1 MSYFEQVIG
10 QRSVIDH
17 LTTLVERGTLPHSL
31 LLYGEKGLGKLN
43 TAIGLASL
51 LIGRQVFSPD
61 EGTRFLETV
70 AAARQ
75 ADGESEKKTEAE
87 GLPIY
92 VDGGQAFWLRPMKN
106 MLKVEQW
113 YELLNSY
120 LGRTGGGRR
129 VVIVEDF
136 QTANAVMANAM
147 LKTIEEPPADV
158 FFLILTNQIAS
169 VLPTIK
175 SRCMLVPF
183 GPVSN
188 DIITAA
194 LRKEGLTEDLQQALG
209 AGQGNPALVRELAVR
224 GSLPLLEQAV
234 KMMEQLPK
242 ALFFTQLSLQT
253 ESLKREEMRELMSW
267 LRLLGRDMLALRA
280 GAPDDVLQCPLHKE
294 RLLAVLPSWKVK
306 TLLTLERETLA
317 AEEALRLN
325 VKAGLVMDGVL
336 IELRQ
341 ALKEDTQ

>member
-10 QRSVIDH
+10 QTAIIDH

-61 EGTRFLETV
+61 GGAQILEAV
-70 AAARQ
+70 AQARQ

-87 GLPIY
+87 GLAIY
-92 VDGGQAFWLRPMKN
+92 VDGGQAFWLRPMKS

-113 YELLNSY
+113 YELLSSY

-129 VVIVEDF
+129 VVIVGDF

-188 DIITAA
+188 ETITAA
-194 LRKEGLTEDLQQALG
+194 LRKEGFTEDLQQALG
-209 AGQGNPALVRELAVR
+209 AGQGNPALVRELVR
-224 GSLPLLEQAV
+224 RGTLPLLEKAV
-234 KMMEQLPK
+234 KMLERWPK
-242 ALFFTQLSLQT
+242 ALFFTQLSLQI
-253 ESLKREEMRELMSW
+253 EALKRDEMRELMSW
-267 LRLLGRDMLALRA
+267 LRLLGRDILALRA
-280 GAPDDVLQCPLHKE
+280 GAPDDVLQCPLHKA
-294 RLLAVLPSWKVK
+294 RLLAVLPSWSVK
-306 TLLTLERETLA
+306 TLLLLERETLA

-336 IELRQ
+336 IALRQ

>member
-10 QRSVIDH
+10 QKAIIDH
-17 LTTLVERGTLPHSL
+17 LTILVERGTLPHSL
-31 LLYGEKGLGKLN
+31 LFYGEKGLGKLN

-51 LIGRQVFSPD
+51 LIGRQVFSAD
-61 EGTRFLETV
+61 GGAQFLEAV
-70 AAARQ
+70 ANARQ

-113 YELLNSY
+113 YELLGSY

-158 FFLILTNQIAS
+158 FFIIITNQIAS

-194 LRKEGLTEDLQQALG
+194 LRKEGFTEDLQQALG
-209 AGQGNPALVRELAVR
+209 AGQGNPDLVRELVLR
-224 GSLPLLEQAV
+224 GTLPLLEQAV
-234 KMMEQLPK
+234 KMLEQLPK

-253 ESLKREEMRELMSW
+253 ESLKRDDMRELMGW
-267 LRLLGRDMLALRA
+267 LRLLARDMMALRA

-294 RLLAVLPSWKVK
+294 RLLQILSSWKVK
-306 TLLTLERETLA
+306 TLLTVERETLA

-336 IELRQ
+336 LALRQ

>member
-10 QRSVIDH
+10 QKATIDH

-31 LLYGEKGLGKLN
+31 LFYGEKGLGKLN

-51 LIGRQVFSPD
+51 LIGRQVFSAD
-61 EGTRFLETV
+61 GGAQFLEAV
-70 AAARQ
+70 ANARQ

-113 YELLNSY
+113 YELLSSY
-120 LGRTGGGRR
+120 LGRTGSDRR

-158 FFLILTNQIAS
+158 FFIIITNQIAS

-194 LRKEGLTEDLQQALG
+194 LRKEGFTEDLQQALG
-209 AGQGNPALVRELAVR
+209 AGQGNPDLVRELVLR
-224 GSLPLLEQAV
+224 GTLPLLEQAV
-234 KMMEQLPK
+234 KMLEQLPK

-253 ESLKREEMRELMSW
+253 ESLKRDDMRELMGW
-267 LRLLGRDMLALRA
+267 LRLLARDMMALRA

-294 RLLAVLPSWKVK
+294 RLLQILPSWKVK
-306 TLLTLERETLA
+306 TLLTVERETLA

-336 IELRQ
+336 LALRQ

>member
-10 QRSVIDH
+10 QKAIIDY

-31 LLYGEKGLGKLN
+31 LFYGEKGLGKLN

-51 LIGRQVFSPD
+51 LIGRQVFSAD
-61 EGTRFLETV
+61 EGAQFLEAV
-70 AAARQ
+70 ANARQ

-113 YELLNSY
+113 YELLGSY

-158 FFLILTNQIAS
+158 FFIIITNQIAS

-194 LRKEGLTEDLQQALG
+194 LRKEGFTEDLQQALG
-209 AGQGNPALVRELAVR
+209 AGQGNPDLVRELVLR
-224 GSLPLLEQAV
+224 GTLPLLEQAV
-234 KMMEQLPK
+234 KMLEQLPK

-253 ESLKREEMRELMSW
+253 ESLKRDDMRELMGW
-267 LRLLGRDMLALRA
+267 LRLLARDMMALRA

-294 RLLAVLPSWKVK
+294 RLLQILPSWKVK
-306 TLLTLERETLA
+306 TLLTVERETLA

-336 IELRQ
+336 LALRQ

>member
-10 QRSVIDH
+10 QTAIIDH

-61 EGTRFLETV
+61 GGAQFLEAV
-70 AAARQ
+70 AQARQ

-87 GLPIY
+87 GLAIY
-92 VDGGQAFWLRPMKN
+92 VDGGQAFWLRPMKS

-113 YELLNSY
+113 YELLSSY

-158 FFLILTNQIAS
+158 FS
-169 VLPTIK
+169 
-175 SRCMLVPF
+175 
-183 GPVSN
+183 
-188 DIITAA
+188 
-194 LRKEGLTEDLQQALG
+194 
-209 AGQGNPALVRELAVR
+209 
-224 GSLPLLEQAV
+224 
-234 KMMEQLPK
+234 
-242 ALFFTQLSLQT
+242 
-253 ESLKREEMRELMSW
+253 
-267 LRLLGRDMLALRA
+267 
-280 GAPDDVLQCPLHKE
+280 
-294 RLLAVLPSWKVK
+294 
-306 TLLTLERETLA
+306 
-317 AEEALRLN
+317 
-325 VKAGLVMDGVL
+325 
-336 IELRQ
+336 
-341 ALKEDTQ
+341 

>member
-10 QRSVIDH
+10 QKATIDH
-17 LTTLVERGTLPHSL
+17 LTILVERGTLPHSL
-31 LLYGEKGLGKLN
+31 LFYGEKGLGKLN

-51 LIGRQVFSPD
+51 LIGRQVFSAD
-61 EGTRFLETV
+61 GGAQFLEAV
-70 AAARQ
+70 ANARQ

-113 YELLNSY
+113 YELLSSC

-136 QTANAVMANAM
+136 QTTNAVMANAM

-158 FFLILTNQIAS
+158 FFIIITNQIAS

-194 LRKEGLTEDLQQALG
+194 LRKEGFTEDLQQALG
-209 AGQGNPALVRELAVR
+209 AGQGNPDLVRELVLR
-224 GSLPLLEQAV
+224 GTLPLLEQTV
-234 KMMEQLPK
+234 KMLEQLPK

-253 ESLKREEMRELMSW
+253 ESLKRDDMRELMGW
-267 LRLLGRDMLALRA
+267 LRLLARDMMALRA

-294 RLLAVLPSWKVK
+294 RLFQILPSWKVK
-306 TLLTLERETLA
+306 TLLTVERETLA

-336 IELRQ
+336 LALRQ

>member
-10 QRSVIDH
+10 QTAIIDH

-61 EGTRFLETV
+61 GGAQFLEAV
-70 AAARQ
+70 AQARQ

-87 GLPIY
+87 GLAIY
-92 VDGGQAFWLRPMKN
+92 VDGGQAFWLRPMKS

-113 YELLNSY
+113 YELLSSY

-188 DIITAA
+188 ETITAA
-194 LRKEGLTEDLQQALG
+194 LRKEGFTEDLQQALG
-209 AGQGNPALVRELAVR
+209 AGQGNPALVRELVR
-224 GSLPLLEQAV
+224 RGTLPLVEKAV
-234 KMMEQLPK
+234 KMLERWPK

-253 ESLKREEMRELMSW
+253 EALKRDEMRELMSW
-267 LRLLGRDMLALRA
+267 LRENIIIV
-280 GAPDDVLQCPLHKE
+280 GA
-294 RLLAVLPSWKVK
+294 
-306 TLLTLERETLA
+306 
-317 AEEALRLN
+317 
-325 VKAGLVMDGVL
+325 
-336 IELRQ
+336 
-341 ALKEDTQ
+341 

>member
-10 QRSVIDH
+10 QKATIDH
-17 LTTLVERGTLPHSL
+17 LTFLVERGTLPHSL
-31 LLYGEKGLGKLN
+31 LFYGEKGLGKLN

-51 LIGRQVFSPD
+51 LIGRQVFSAD
-61 EGTRFLETV
+61 GGAQFLEAV
-70 AAARQ
+70 ANARQ

-113 YELLNSY
+113 YELLSSY

-136 QTANAVMANAM
+136 QTTNAVMANAM

-158 FFLILTNQIAS
+158 FFIIITNQIAS

-194 LRKEGLTEDLQQALG
+194 LRKEGFTEDLQQALG
-209 AGQGNPALVRELAVR
+209 AGQGNPDLVRELVLR
-224 GSLPLLEQAV
+224 GTLPLLEQTV
-234 KMMEQLPK
+234 KMLEQLPK

-253 ESLKREEMRELMSW
+253 ESLKRDDMRELMGW
-267 LRLLGRDMLALRA
+267 LRLLARDMMALRA

-294 RLLAVLPSWKVK
+294 RLLQILPSWKVK
-306 TLLTLERETLA
+306 TLLTVERETLA

-336 IELRQ
+336 LALRQ

>member
-10 QRSVIDH
+10 QKAIIDH
-17 LTTLVERGTLPHSL
+17 LTILVERGTLPHSL
-31 LLYGEKGLGKLN
+31 LFYGEKGLGKLN

-51 LIGRQVFSPD
+51 LIGRQVFSAD
-61 EGTRFLETV
+61 GGAQFLEAV
-70 AAARQ
+70 ANARQ

-113 YELLNSY
+113 YELLGSY

-158 FFLILTNQIAS
+158 FFIIITNQIAS

-194 LRKEGLTEDLQQALG
+194 LRKEGFTEDLQQALG
-209 AGQGNPALVRELAVR
+209 AGQGNPDLVRELVLR
-224 GSLPLLEQAV
+224 GTLPLLEQAV
-234 KMMEQLPK
+234 KMLEQLPK
-242 ALFFTQLSLQT
+242 ALFFTQLSLQM
-253 ESLKREEMRELMSW
+253 ESLKRDDMRELMGW
-267 LRLLGRDMLALRA
+267 LRLLARDMMALRA

-294 RLLAVLPSWKVK
+294 RLLQILPSWKVK
-306 TLLTLERETLA
+306 TLLTVERETLA

-336 IELRQ
+336 LALRQ

>member
-1 MSYFEQVIG
+1 
-10 QRSVIDH
+10 
-17 LTTLVERGTLPHSL
+17 
-31 LLYGEKGLGKLN
+31 
-43 TAIGLASL
+43 
-51 LIGRQVFSPD
+51 
-61 EGTRFLETV
+61 
-70 AAARQ
+70 
-75 ADGESEKKTEAE
+75 
-87 GLPIY
+87 
-92 VDGGQAFWLRPMKN
+92 

-113 YELLNSY
+113 YELLGSY

-158 FFLILTNQIAS
+158 FFIIITNQIAS

-194 LRKEGLTEDLQQALG
+194 LRKEGFTEDLQQALG
-209 AGQGNPALVRELAVR
+209 AGQGNPDLVRELVLR
-224 GSLPLLEQAV
+224 GTLPLLEQAV
-234 KMMEQLPK
+234 KMLEQLPK

-253 ESLKREEMRELMSW
+253 ESLKRDDMRELMGW
-267 LRLLGRDMLALRA
+267 LRLLARDMMALRA

-294 RLLAVLPSWKVK
+294 RLLQILSSWKVK
-306 TLLTLERETLA
+306 TLLTVERETLA

-336 IELRQ
+336 LALRQ